1 MEDSLYESK
10 SVLGDLNAVRHLLL
24 KALNQIGELLFVL
37 NSLGIQ
43 LSKQPVMLPLLF
55 GKMVRTELTKNGVQR
70 RLLLSGSAV

>member
-10 SVLGDLNAVRHLLL
+10 SVLGDLNAAWHLLH
-24 KALNQIGELLFVL
+24 KALTQVGELLFVL
-37 NSLGIQ
+37 KSLSIH
-43 LSKQPVMLPLLF
+43 LRKQPIMLPLLF

>member
-37 NSLGIQ
+37 NSLSIHLG
-43 LSKQPVMLPLLF
+43 KQPVMLSLLF